1 MEVGLERTVGAGW
14 DAMLYAGSAV
24 AALVILSTSNGP
36 LDQLWARV
44 AVFGYGFGA
53 LAAWR
58 LSRRGATVRVRA
70 MLAVGVFA
78 AVAVVPTIL
87 HADARLESKAV
98 GMKSDVLIVEQAGE
112 SLLNG
117 RNPYAIAY
125 DQGPLARWP
134 AATRNHF
141 PYLPGIF
148 VVGLAR
154 AAAGATVWTD
164 ARLVYLVVSLVIA
177 VPSIMRSTASEAWR
191 LRVFQVMFVLVT
203 GAPLVFTSGKEV
215 LVLALVLAGLV
226 ALQRGHAIASGVG
239 MGMAAALHQLTWVI
253 IPFIAIVPPKGAVTS
268 GRRVAAIAASL
279 AIAVVVPFL
288 LWDAGAFIRDAL
300 LFPLGFGQPAG
311 ANGLT
316 PGGLVASVGPDARWA
331 LILVMVFVTGIGL
344 LVAMRRGVRTASDVA
359 RCAGTVLLVALFLAP
374 RARLAYFALPAN
386 LLLWS
391 HVLVRPETSE
401 IGLDVTR

>member
-1 MEVGLERTVGAGW
+1 MPARAVAQMEVALERTVGAGW
-14 DAMLYAGSAV
+14 DAVLYAGSGV

-36 LDQLWARV
+36 LDRLWARV

-53 LAAWR
+53 LAAWL
-58 LSRRGATVRVRA
+58 LSRQGATVRVRA

-78 AVAVVPTIL
+78 AVAVLPTIVQ
-87 HADARLESKAV
+87 ADARLESKAV
-98 GMKSDVLIVEQAGE
+98 GMKSDVLIVEQAAE

-117 RNPYAIAY
+117 RNPYTIAY

-154 AAAGATVWTD
+154 AVAGPTDWTD
-164 ARLVYLVVSLVIA
+164 ARLVYLVVSLAIA
-177 VPSIMRSTASEAWR
+177 VPTIMRSTASEAWR

-215 LVLALVLAGLV
+215 LVLAFVLAGLV
-226 ALQRGHAIASGVG
+226 GLQRGHATASGVS
-239 MGMAAALHQLTWVI
+239 MGMAAAMHQLTWVI
-253 IPFIAIVPPKGAVTS
+253 IPFIALVPPKGAVTS

-279 AIAVVVPFL
+279 AIVVVVPFL
-288 LWDAGAFIRDAL
+288 LWDVRAFIRDAL

-311 ANGLT
+311 
-316 PGGLVASVGPDARWA
+316 PGARWA
-331 LILVMVFVTGIGL
+331 LILVMVFVTGIGA

-359 RCAGTVLLVALFLAP
+359 RWTGTVLLVALVLAP
-374 RARLAYFALPAN
+374 RARPAYFALPVN

-391 HVLVRPETSE
+391 HVLVRPETTE
-401 IGLDVTR
+401 MELDVKVSEC